1 MTKAQTA
8 ISFMKWAID
17 GGIQYHGNPL
27 QQLTATELY
36 DKYYQERQA
45 RLAKAR
51 ETPDQSAAEDH
62 LDYLESKW

>member
-8 ISFMKWAID
+8 ISFLVWYRKMAKESDIIEMKTPTEA
-17 GGIQYHGNPL
+17 Y
-27 QQLTATELY
+27 ELY
-36 DKYYQERQA
+36 YKERQA
-45 RLAKAR
+45 RLAKSR